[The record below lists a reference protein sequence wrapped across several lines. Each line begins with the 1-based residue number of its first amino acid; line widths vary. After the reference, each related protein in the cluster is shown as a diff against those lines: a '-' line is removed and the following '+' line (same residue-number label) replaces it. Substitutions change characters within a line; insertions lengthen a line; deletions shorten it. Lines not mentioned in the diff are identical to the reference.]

1 MTDKINKV
9 NFNAE
14 GLVPVIAVD
23 VNTNKPL
30 MLAYVDKPALELTL
44 STGYAHYYSR
54 SRGKMWKKGESSG
67 NTQKI
72 VSIALDCDGD
82 TLLYRVR
89 QTGAACHT
97 GKQDCFFEE
106 IATVESAPNP
116 DIIQKNID
124 TIKDR
129 AANPKE
135 GSYTN
140 YLLDKGVEKICKKI
154 GEEASEAIIAAI
166 KGNKTELVAELADLM
181 YHTLVLCH
189 SAGIEY
195 ADVLADLENRNK
207 KDST

>member
-1 MTDKINKV
+1 MTDKSKISRVK
-9 NFNAE
+9 FNSD

-30 MLAYVDKPALELTL
+30 MLAYANADALSKTL
-44 STGYAHYYSR
+44 STRYAHYYSR
-54 SRGKMWKKGESSG
+54 SRASIWKKGETSG

-72 VSIALDCDGD
+72 ISIALDCDGD

-89 QTGAACHT
+89 QTGPACHT
-97 GKQDCFFEE
+97 GKPDCFFDELASFE
-106 IATVESAPNP
+106 TVPNF

-140 YLLDKGVEKICKKI
+140 YLLIKGVEKICKKI
-154 GEEASEAIIAAI
+154 GEEASESIIAAV
-166 KGNKTELVAELADLM
+166 KGDKAELAAELADLT
-181 YHTLVLCH
+181 YHTLVLCQ
-189 SAGIEY
+189 SASIEY
-195 ADVLADLENRNK
+195 SDVLAVLAGRAK
-207 KDST
+207 G